1 MRAGPGATM
10 EKGRTVAGIET
21 GRVALAVR
29 DVHVSTRFYVDGLG
43 FHVEQLFE
51 DPPYATLSL
60 GALRLSLTQSGSTV
74 PDVQG
79 VRLEVGAEEQSSAAM
94 VVLEVADARAAFRV
108 LADRGVPIRSDPW
121 EPPWGGCRFF
131 LSDPDGYLV
140 EVEQVA

>member
-1 MRAGPGATM
+1 M

-94 VVLEVADARAAFRV
+94 VVLEVADARAAFRI

>member
-1 MRAGPGATM
+1 VTDVEA
-10 EKGRTVAGIET
+10 

-29 DVHVSTRFYVDGLG
+29 DVDASIRFYVDGLG

-60 GALRLSLTQSGSTV
+60 GSLRLSLTQSGSMV
-74 PDVQG
+74 PDVAG
-79 VRLEVGAEEQSSAAM
+79 MRLVAGADDRSSAVM
-94 VVLEVADARAAFRV
+94 VVLEVADARAAFRQ
-108 LADRGVPIRSDPW
+108 LADRGVHPRSDPW

-140 EVEQVA
+140 EVEQLT

>member
-1 MRAGPGATM
+1 M

-29 DVHVSTRFYVDGLG
+29 DVHASTRFYVDGLG

>member
-1 MRAGPGATM
+1 M